1 VGRGV
6 LISMLT
12 KEDIRAF
19 HRDGA
24 IKVSGVLDDDWLE
37 TLADGLDECFEEP
50 DGMSSDLVMQETM
63 IRVDQFPAS
72 RSSNL
77 QKFIHESPV
86 AGLVESVIGAQVRF
100 YMDQMFVKPAGELMA
115 TAWHQDTSY
124 YNVEG
129 HDLIRVWVSPD
140 PVPRGA
146 SLEVVRGSHNWNV
159 TYRPLVGRDPAIPD
173 EDHQTNLE
181 KARDFGFYE
190 RSGEDFA
197 YNDAILD
204 KSLPEIP
211 DIESRRESFDII
223 GWDYE
228 PGDVIVFHG
237 NAIHAACND
246 TVLDYP
252 RRAHAIMYAGP
263 NVRYVKRL
271 GQVIPDPRELDTYT
285 PQTGQPLSEFGDTF
299 PLIDSNEA
307 S

>member
-1 VGRGV
+1 MNSNTA
-6 LISMLT
+6 ISGGDQ
-12 KEDIRAF
+12 KAF

-24 IKVSGVLDDDWLE
+24 VILRNVLERDWLAV
-37 TLADGLDECFEEP
+37 LGKGLDECVNQP
-50 DGMSSDLVMQETM
+50 DGMSSELIMGETQ

-72 RSSNL
+72 RSSYL
-77 QKFIHESPV
+77 QEFILNSPV
-86 AGLVESVIGAQVRF
+86 GPLVAEMLGSQVRF

-115 TAWHQDTSY
+115 TAWHQDTCY

-129 HDLIRVWVSPD
+129 NDLIRAWVSPD

-181 KARDFGFYE
+181 KAREFGFYE

-204 KSLPEIP
+204 TSLPEIP
-211 DIESRRESFDII
+211 DIESMRESFDII

-228 PGDVIVFHG
+228 PGDVILFHG

-246 TVLDYP
+246 TVLEYP
-252 RRAHAIMYAGP
+252 RRAHAIMYAGS
-263 NVRYVKRL
+263 NVRYKKRL
-271 GQVIPDPRELDTYT
+271 GQVIPDPRELDAYN
-285 PQTGQPLSEFGDTF
+285 PQTGQQLSEFGDTF
-299 PLIDSNEA
+299 PLINSNEG

>member
-1 VGRGV
+1 MNSNTA
-6 LISMLT
+6 ISDGDQ
-12 KEDIRAF
+12 KAF

-24 IKVSGVLDDDWLE
+24 VILRNVLERDWLAV
-37 TLADGLDECFEEP
+37 LGKGLDECVNQP
-50 DGMSSDLVMQETM
+50 DGMSSELIMGETQ

-72 RSSNL
+72 RSSYL
-77 QKFIHESPV
+77 QEFILNSPV
-86 AGLVESVIGAQVRF
+86 GPLVAETLGSQVRF

-115 TAWHQDTSY
+115 TAWHQDTCY

-129 HDLIRVWVSPD
+129 NDLIRAWVSPD

-181 KARDFGFYE
+181 RAREFGFYE

-204 KSLPEIP
+204 TSLPEIP
-211 DIESRRESFDII
+211 DIESMRESFDII

-228 PGDVIVFHG
+228 PGDVILFHG

-263 NVRYVKRL
+263 NVRYKKRL
-271 GQVIPDPRELDTYT
+271 GQVIPDPKALDEYK
-285 PQTGQPLSEFGDTF
+285 PETGQFLSEFGNIF
-299 PLIDSNEA
+299 PIVG
-307 S
+307 